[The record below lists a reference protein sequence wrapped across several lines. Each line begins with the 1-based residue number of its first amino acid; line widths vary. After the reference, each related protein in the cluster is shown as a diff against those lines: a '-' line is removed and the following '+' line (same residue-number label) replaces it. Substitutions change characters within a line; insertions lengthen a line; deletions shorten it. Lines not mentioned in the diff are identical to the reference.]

1 MLHKERDMASVN
13 FWLLVCAF
21 SIWAK
26 CIEEVSAASGRTS
39 ASSSSPSPLRAFK
52 QLGFDDVGGP
62 KRFNTYS
69 SSSSYGAYG
78 SVKSHSASS
87 STTTHPNDI
96 LSNMGVEL
104 PAQQILGESFSRLLN
119 ILIASLQ
126 RQIATSF

>member
-1 MLHKERDMASVN
+1 MASVN

-39 ASSSSPSPLRAFK
+39 ASSSSSSSPSPLRAFK

-78 SVKSHSASS
+78 SVKLHSASS

-104 PAQQILGESFSRLLN
+104 PVQQILGESFSRLLN
-119 ILIASLQ
+119 ILIAQ
-126 RQIATSF
+126 Q

>member
-1 MLHKERDMASVN
+1 MLHEEGDMASVN

-26 CIEEVSAASGRTS
+26 CIEEVSAS
-39 ASSSSPSPLRAFK
+39 SSSSPSPLRAFK

-78 SVKSHSASS
+78 SVKLHSASS

-104 PAQQILGESFSRLLN
+104 PAQQILGESFSR
-119 ILIASLQ
+119 
-126 RQIATSF
+126 